1 MQQRAVLVLSS
12 VKSRPITMK
21 NLLDTLD
28 TFPKLLLRIHQDA
41 LQSHGNIVPTDIHN
55 THNARSINCDRAAI
69 KNDLM

>member
-1 MQQRAVLVLSS
+1 
-12 VKSRPITMK
+12 MK

-55 THNARSINCDRAAI
+55 THNARSVNCDRAAI